1 MLFLETF
8 KGLGFI
14 TGLICFSGK
23 PVCTYMVLGLGKVFY
38 VAAIVINCNSVNF
51 HMRFSRPT
59 EEDKE
64 LA

>member
-14 TGLICFSGK
+14 AGLICFSGK
-23 PVCTYMVLGLGKVFY
+23 PVCTCMALGMGKIFY
-38 VAAIVINCNSVNF
+38 IVAIVINCNSVNF
-51 HMRFSRPT
+51 HMCLSRPT
-59 EEDKE
+59 EEDKK